1 MPTKNMIDD
10 HFTSTQVVVTGG
22 LGFIG
27 SNLAHRLVA
36 AGATVT
42 LVDSMV
48 PTQGANMF
56 NVHGIRDRL
65 HVVEGDAGDTELM
78 RPIISRADYLFNLA
92 GRNSHLDSM
101 THPFDDL
108 AGNVTT
114 QLALL
119 EVCRAVNPAIGIVF
133 ASTRQV
139 YGKPDAL
146 PVAET
151 HPVRPVDING
161 IHKVAGEQYH
171 ALYHR
176 VYGLRA
182 TVLRLTNTYGPR
194 MRIKDARQIF
204 LGTWVR
210 QILNGEPVTVFGSGE
225 QLRDF
230 TYVDDCVEAMLLA
243 ATAPVAV
250 GKLYNLG
257 GDEVVSLRE
266 LAERMIK
273 LGQGGT
279 WRTMPFPADRKSID
293 IGDYQA
299 DYSLI
304 EQELGW
310 EPTIGLEEGLRR
322 TLRWFSE
329 FGQHYLG
336 ANR

>member
-1 MPTKNMIDD
+1 MIDD
-10 HFTSTQVVVTGG
+10 HFRSRQVVITGG

-27 SNLAHRLVA
+27 SNLAHRLVS

-56 NVHGIRDRL
+56 NVHGIRDHLRI
-65 HVVEGDAGDTELM
+65 VEGDAGDMELM
-78 RPIISRADYLFNLA
+78 QPIIARADYLFNLA

-119 EVCRAVNPAIGIVF
+119 EVVF

-176 VYGLRA
+176 IYGLRA

-230 TYVDDCVEAMLLA
+230 TYVDDCVAAMLRA
-243 ATAPVAV
+243 AADPVAI

-257 GDEVVSLRE
+257 GDEAVSLRE
-266 LAERMIK
+266 LAERVIK
-273 LGQGGT
+273 LGHGGS
-279 WRTMPFPADRKSID
+279 WRTLPFPADRKSID

-304 EQELGW
+304 EQDLGW
-310 EPTIGLEEGLRR
+310 APAIGLDEGLRR

-336 ANR
+336 AER